1 VRNLNEV
8 IANLSIYNLKKKE
21 TEDCVV
27 YPESGLIGSQIVIL
41 PYLTVITLEEASS
54 I

>member
-8 IANLSIYNLKKKE
+8 IANLSIYNLKKE

-27 YPESGLIGSQIVIL
+27 YLESGLIGSQIVIL